1 MASLTETQ
9 VERNLAAW
17 EKIDIYRFF
26 AFAFG
31 APTRERF
38 RWFKQSG
45 LPAFLH
51 DLWREADCEGNFPG
65 FTPYRSFRRYESTYI
80 ALFDVGLPAP
90 PVPLQESA
98 YNKAIPNQQI
108 IIENVSFYGSLELKA
123 DFTKNTPDHLLT
135 QLEFLAAVSYL
146 RENTPDEEN
155 RKSLARLEHDF
166 LERRLLPWLPA
177 AREKLDQVEVEAG
190 AAGFSVLL
198 RLLLT
203 FLERREERFG
213 PA

>member
-9 VERNLAAW
+9 VDRKLAAW
-17 EKIDIYRFF
+17 EQIDIYRFF

-38 RWFKQSG
+38 QWFKQSG

-51 DLWREADCEGNFPG
+51 NLWQEANCEGAFPG
-65 FTPYRSFRRYESTYI
+65 FRPYRTFRKYESDYI
-80 ALFDVGLPAP
+80 SLFDVGVPAP

-108 IIENVSFYGSLELKA
+108 IMENVSFYGSLELKA

-135 QLEFLAAVSYL
+135 QLEFLAVVSYL
-146 RENTPDEEN
+146 RENTADEEN
-155 RKSLARLEHDF
+155 RKGLARLEHDF
-166 LERRLLPWLPA
+166 LERHLLPWLPA
-177 AREKLDQVEVEAG
+177 AQEKLDQVG
-190 AAGFSVLL
+190 AAGFSALLKLLL
-198 RLLLT
+198 R
-203 FLERREERFG
+203 FLERREERFD
-213 PA
+213 PT